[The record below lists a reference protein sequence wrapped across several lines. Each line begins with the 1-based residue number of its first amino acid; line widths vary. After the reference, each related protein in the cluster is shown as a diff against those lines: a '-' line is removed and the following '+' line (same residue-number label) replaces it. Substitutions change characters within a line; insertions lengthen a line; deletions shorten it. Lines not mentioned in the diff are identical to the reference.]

1 MRIDSAWKTFRT
13 DCPFA
18 GIPWLEGPEK
28 GSTLPRTSHVHRTQ
42 RDSKSSCFLPHR
54 REATFVGICSLGQY
68 DRVARLAMEYGIG
81 LSAACQEQYHDEY
94 KTSCHTRCPSL
105 AGLLPEMCPLL
116 HAGPRCHR
124 ERALIF
130 DETTQADLVFT
141 GHLNKFDTK
150 PPPLTP
156 TDFG

>member
-1 MRIDSAWKTFRT
+1 MWIDSVWKTFRT

-54 REATFVGICSLGQY
+54 RKATFVGISSPSQY
-68 DRVARLAMEYGIG
+68 DRVARLAMEYGMG

-94 KTSCHTRCPSL
+94 KTSCHTCCPSL
-105 AGLLPEMCPLL
+105 AGVAVTRNVSLATRWTEMPL
-116 HAGPRCHR
+116 R
-124 ERALIF
+124 EGSHF
-130 DETTQADLVFT
+130 
-141 GHLNKFDTK
+141 
-150 PPPLTP
+150 
-156 TDFG
+156 